1 MNYGEYR
8 FSGFET
14 VIYLAAGA
22 LIDVLVAW
30 TFYRESAAFFI
41 FLIPVE
47 WIFLREVKKTLAEKR
62 KYEFSL
68 EFREAILSVQ
78 ASLVAGYSVENAFI
92 DTQRVMENMYGES
105 IITKEFRILTRRLRS
120 NEPLEKILLD
130 MAERSGIEDIED
142 FANVFSAA
150 KRSGGDFTRII
161 RRAVDSIS
169 DKMDVRRDIRTAI
182 SAKKYENRIMEAVPF
197 GIIVYLNISSAGF
210 LSPLYHNIKGAV
222 VMTICLGLYGTGFA
236 LAEHILSQS
245 EKV

>member
-1 MNYGEYR
+1 MNYEKYR
-8 FSGFET
+8 LSGAET
-14 VIYLAAGA
+14 VIYPALGV
-22 LIDVLVAW
+22 LIDILIAW
-30 TFYRESAAFFI
+30 AFYREAAAFFI

-47 WIFLREVKKTLAEKR
+47 LIFLREVRKILAEKR
-62 KYEFSL
+62 RYEFSL

-92 DTQRVMENMYGES
+92 EAQRVMENMYGES

-120 NEPLEKILLD
+120 NEPLEKILSD

-182 SAKKYENRIMEAVPF
+182 SSKKYENRIMEAVPF
-197 GIIVYLNISSAGF
+197 GIIVYLNLSSSEF
-210 LSPLYHNIKGAV
+210 LSPLYHNIRGAA
-222 VMTICLGLYGTGFA
+222 VMTVCLGLYGAGFA
-236 LAEHILSQS
+236 LAEHIMS
-245 EKV
+245 EAERV